1 MIEIRFSPGRVRF
14 RVLNGTV
21 SVRAG
26 RKPDRGRITAA
37 ADGTVFRR
45 VAVAAGRRH
54 AGNSGRPD
62 RPGIRKVRKITA
74 A

>member
-45 VAVAAGRRH
+45 VAAGRRH